1 MDVQPPRVV
10 PSMLNEYGEASNHA
24 HASVAEVIVREP
36 DVHSNHVASLK
47 LNVGAVLSLSLIHI

>member
-47 LNVGAVLSLSLIHI
+47 LNVGAVLSSV